1 VNWWLVLLIAVC
13 ESAGVGLIGAVV
25 LRLLRGRSVGHSLIA
40 VIVITVLAT
49 NASTITVVLVT
60 QSAELSVMTTLL
72 VNFVAGAVSL
82 VIGLL
87 LGRSVMRGSRQL
99 TEATRSFGV
108 VQSFQPPDNP
118 PSAEFAEVAREL
130 RITSDKL
137 AESRRREREVEQSRR
152 RLVAWISHDLRSPL
166 ARLHALAESIEDGM
180 AGDLQDYRRKIR
192 ADTESL
198 TGMVDDLFQLS
209 QIQAGT
215 LSLKPRRVGLD
226 DLVSDEVA
234 GLDVLAAGRNIR
246 LRARAIEPVTVD
258 VDDRAITRAINN
270 LLVNAIQYSPQGT
283 TVSVD
288 VRAVNGWATV
298 SVTDECGGIPPANLG
313 SVFDMGWRDRRSTS
327 GVDGGGL
334 GLAIVHGLV
343 QAHQGH
349 VSVHNVAGGCCF
361 EIRLPSVVMNA

>member
-13 ESAGVGLIGAVV
+13 ESAGVGLIGVVV
-25 LRLLRGRSVGHSLIA
+25 LRLLRRQPVGHSLVA

-49 NASTITVVLVT
+49 NASTITVGLVT
-60 QSAELSVMTTLL
+60 KSAELSVMTTLI
-72 VNFVAGAVSL
+72 VTFVAGAVSL

-108 VQSFQPPDNP
+108 MQSFQPPENP

-137 AESRRREREVEQSRR
+137 AESRRREQEVEQARR

-166 ARLHALAESIEDGM
+166 ARLHALAESIEDGV
-180 AGDLQDYRRKIR
+180 ASDLQDYRRKIR

-215 LSLKPRRVGLD
+215 LSLNLRQVNLD

-234 GLDVLAAGRNIR
+234 GLGVLAAARGVR
-246 LRARAIEPVTVD
+246 LLAGTIEPITVD
-258 VDDRAITRAINN
+258 VDDRAVTRVINN
-270 LLVNAIQYSPQGT
+270 LLVNAINYTAEGS
-283 TVSVD
+283 TVSVA
-288 VRAVNGWATV
+288 VRAVNGWAVV
-298 SVTDECGGIPPANLG
+298 SVTDECGGIPPADLG
-313 SVFDMGWRDRRSTS
+313 SVFDMGWRDRRVAR

-334 GLAIVHGLV
+334 GLAIVQGLV
-343 QAHQGH
+343 QVHRGH

-361 EIRLPSVVMNA
+361 EIRLPVTI